1 MSTIHAKLKIG
12 AAADIGMSQ
21 DALSRAEAILQSEIT
36 NRRITA
42 AALLVARNQTIIHSK
57 GYGHLTPNED
67 SPPVKSDSV
76 FLLASITKP
85 VTACAL
91 MLLVD
96 RGQVSLDDPVS
107 LYLPE
112 FQGGERDKVR
122 IRYLLSHTSGMPD
135 MLPENTELR
144 RAHAPLSEFVRR
156 ATQTPLLY
164 SPNTN
169 FSYQSKGILLAAE
182 IVERVTGKRLRDFEE
197 EKIFQP
203 LGMMNTALGLGRFK
217 IPETVW
223 CGTSMEETDDQQRF
237 GPNSPYWRD
246 FGNPWGGIHSTVPDL
261 AILLQTMLNGGGYA
275 GKRVF
280 SPAAVRAMT
289 TDQNGTLNAPWGLGW
304 GLAGSKA
311 WNFFGELVSPA
322 TFGHTGATG
331 TVAWADP
338 EQELLCVILTNQM
351 VDNGSLLRRVSNI
364 VSSAV
369 IC

>member
-12 AAADIGMSQ
+12 AASDVGMSQ
-21 DALSRAEAILQSEIT
+21 DTLLKAGAILKSEIA

-42 AALLVARNQTIIHSK
+42 ASLLVARNQTIVHSE
-57 GYGHLTPNED
+57 GYGHLTPEAD
-67 SPPVKSDSV
+67 SDLVKPDSV

-96 RGQVSLDDPVS
+96 QGEISLDDPVS

-112 FQGGERDKVR
+112 FQGGERSKVCV
-122 IRYLLSHTSGMPD
+122 RYLLSHTSGMPD
-135 MLPENTELR
+135 MLPENTDLR

-169 FSYQSKGILLAAE
+169 FSYQSKGILLGAE
-182 IVERVTGKRLRDFEE
+182 IVERITGKRLRDFEE
-197 EKIFQP
+197 EEIFKP
-203 LGMMNTALGLGRFK
+203 LGMEKTALGLGQFK

-223 CGTSMEETDDQQRF
+223 CGTSMEESEDQRRF

-246 FGNPWGGIHSTVPDL
+246 LGNPWGGIHSNGPDL
-261 AILLQTMLNGGGYA
+261 AILLQAILNGGGYA
-275 GKRVF
+275 GERVF
-280 SPAAVRAMT
+280 SRAAVKAMT

-304 GLAGSKA
+304 GLARSKA
-311 WNFFGELVSPA
+311 WSFFGELVSPA

-338 EQELLCVILTNQM
+338 EQDLLCVILTNQM
-351 VDNGSLLRRVSNI
+351 VDNGSLLRRISNV

-369 IC
+369 VS

>member
-1 MSTIHAKLKIG
+1 
-12 AAADIGMSQ
+12 MSQ
-21 DALSRAEAILQSEIT
+21 EALSQAEAMLESEIK

-42 AALLVARNQTIIHSK
+42 AALLLARSQTIVHSK
-57 GYGHLTPNED
+57 GYGHLTPDAD
-67 SPPVKSDSV
+67 SPPVKPDSV

-96 RGQVSLDDPVS
+96 RGQVSLDDSVS

-122 IRYLLSHTSGMPD
+122 VRYLLSHTSGMPD

-144 RAHAPLSEFVRR
+144 RAHAPLNEFVRH

-169 FSYQSKGILLAAE
+169 FSYQSKGILLASE
-182 IVERVTGKRLRDFEE
+182 IVARLTGKRLRDFEAE
-197 EKIFQP
+197 EIFQP
-203 LGMMNTALGLGRFK
+203 LGMKNSALGLGRFK

-223 CGTSMEETDDQQRF
+223 CGTSKEETEDQQRF

-246 FGNPWGGIHSTVPDL
+246 LGNPWGGMHSTAPDL
-261 AILLQTMLNGGGYA
+261 AILLQTMLNGGTYDR
-275 GKRVF
+275 KQVF
-280 SPAAVRAMT
+280 SPAAVKAMT
-289 TDQNGTLNAPWGLGW
+289 TDQNSTLNAPWGLGW
-304 GLAGSKA
+304 GLAGSKV

-338 EQELLCVILTNQM
+338 DRELLCVILTNQM
-351 VDNGSLLRRVSNI
+351 VDNGSLLQRVSNA
-364 VSSAV
+364 VSAAV
-369 IC
+369 VC